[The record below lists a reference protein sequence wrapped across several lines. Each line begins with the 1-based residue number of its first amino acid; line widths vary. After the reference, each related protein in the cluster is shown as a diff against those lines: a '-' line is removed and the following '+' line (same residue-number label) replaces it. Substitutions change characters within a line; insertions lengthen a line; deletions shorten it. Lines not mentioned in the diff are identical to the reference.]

1 MSTKTINWLLAT
13 DIFPM
18 LSLSLFFF
26 FVSFLFLHSLKTNT
40 QQPTDLHWKAPRLF
54 PDDLK
59 ENEKNETK
67 LATLCHICLLNFSLI
82 RVIGNYT
89 RELDEIKLTFM
100 RPICKTLWL
109 KWKLTLKTQ
118 GHWMFDESNQYR
130 DRTNHWI

>member
-18 LSLSLFFF
+18 LSFSFFFF

-40 QQPTDLHWKAPRLF
+40 QQSTDLHWKAPRLF
-54 PDDLK
+54 PHDLK
-59 ENEKNETK
+59 ENKNNETK
-67 LATLCHICLLNFSLI
+67 LATLCNICLLNFSVI

-89 RELDEIKLTFM
+89 RELDEIKLTSM
-100 RPICKTLWL
+100 QPICKTLWL
-109 KWKLTLKTQ
+109 KWKLKLKTQ
-118 GHWMFDESNQYR
+118 GHWMFDESNQYS